1 MPKPHEFASEV
12 RSQHRALGDVRALI
26 MRADE
31 ILAGVADDLR
41 GRKISARKLLRT
53 IGRLLDEASTQSICA
68 ERARSDERTNL
79 ELRAV
84 LSALDAPTDRRAFD
98 INTEVQGLL
107 TSADFETNEI
117 ARERLRH
124 LRDVLNSRDLD

>member
-1 MPKPHEFASEV
+1 MPKPHEFASDV
-12 RSQHRALGDVRALI
+12 RSQHRALGDARALI

-68 ERARSDERTNL
+68 ERTRSDERTNL

-98 INTEVQGLL
+98 INTEVHALL
-107 TSADFETNEI
+107 TSVDFKANEI
-117 ARERLRH
+117 ARERLRQ